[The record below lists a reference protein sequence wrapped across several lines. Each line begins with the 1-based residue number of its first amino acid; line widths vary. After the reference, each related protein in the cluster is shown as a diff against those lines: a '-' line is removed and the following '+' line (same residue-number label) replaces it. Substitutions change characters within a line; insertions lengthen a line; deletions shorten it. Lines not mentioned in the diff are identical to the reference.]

1 MNAQVP
7 VPRPRDAAE
16 EETSRLPDFPA
27 RRPLLLGM
35 LTLAVLGAGLFGW
48 GTLTT
53 IAGAV
58 IAVGRVEVKGRDQIV
73 EHVEGGTVKAV
84 LARDGDRVAAGQ
96 VLLLLDGTRLRSEAA
111 VLAAEADELAGRRNR
126 LEAEFRDTG
135 TIDWDRKLAARA
147 ATDPAVAAILDSQ
160 RRLFSARRASRA
172 GEAERLRQRI
182 GQTRKQIEGLQAQ
195 TGAVSRQRG
204 FAERE
209 LAGQR
214 ALFSKGLVRLDRL
227 MALEREAARLDG
239 QAGDIAA
246 RIAGARGRIAEF
258 EVLLL
263 QIDTRRVE
271 EAEAEARE
279 AQAKENRV
287 RERLAAVRARLHAL
301 TVRAPVAGEVFEMT
315 VFGAGE
321 VVRPGEPI
329 LKVVPAEAELVVRA
343 RLDPIHVDQIRAG
356 QEAVLRFPGLSAHT
370 TPEYGGQVVRVSAD
384 ALKDSRTGM
393 EWFEVDLALGAPIEA
408 EGSAGVSN
416 WLNALPRRAAAQ
428 LPEDARAWLGRRAPD
443 WFGERRPTPV
453 TGKDDAGITDV
464 RDGPDELSPGRA
476 LALAPGMP
484 VEVHVRSG
492 DRTPLSYLVKP
503 LTDYFSRALREE

>member
-1 MNAQVP
+1 M
-7 VPRPRDAAE
+7 
-16 EETSRLPDFPA
+16 
-27 RRPLLLGM
+27 
-35 LTLAVLGAGLFGW
+35 
-48 GTLTT
+48 
-53 IAGAV
+53 
-58 IAVGRVEVKGRDQIV
+58 
-73 EHVEGGTVKAV
+73 
-84 LARDGDRVAAGQ
+84 
-96 VLLLLDGTRLRSEAA
+96 
-111 VLAAEADELAGRRNR
+111 
-126 LEAEFRDTG
+126 
-135 TIDWDRKLAARA
+135 
-147 ATDPAVAAILDSQ
+147 
-160 RRLFSARRASRA
+160 
-172 GEAERLRQRI
+172 
-182 GQTRKQIEGLQAQ
+182 
-195 TGAVSRQRG
+195 
-204 FAERE
+204 
-209 LAGQR
+209 
-214 ALFSKGLVRLDRL
+214 
-227 MALEREAARLDG
+227 
-239 QAGDIAA
+239 
-246 RIAGARGRIAEF
+246 
-258 EVLLL
+258 
-263 QIDTRRVE
+263 
-271 EAEAEARE
+271 
-279 AQAKENRV
+279 
-287 RERLAAVRARLHAL
+287 RARLHAL

-453 TGKDDAGITDV
+453 TGKNDAGNTDV